1 MAETGIG
8 SRSERGVRTKQDA
21 VDRTENSQY
30 LQLLRLLADIL
41 SVPSRRVEDNGGQRN
56 GRQRQHGHEQR
67 GS

>member
-8 SRSERGVRTKQDA
+8 SRSQGEVRTKHGT
-21 VDRTENSQY
+21 VDKTENSSY

-41 SVPSRRVEDNGGQRN
+41 SVPSRRVDDNGGQRN

>member
-8 SRSERGVRTKQDA
+8 SRSQGEVRTKHGT
-21 VDRTENSQY
+21 VDKTENSKY

-41 SVPSRRVEDNGGQRN
+41 SVPSRRVDDNGGQRN
-56 GRQRQHGHEQR
+56 GRQRQHSHEQS